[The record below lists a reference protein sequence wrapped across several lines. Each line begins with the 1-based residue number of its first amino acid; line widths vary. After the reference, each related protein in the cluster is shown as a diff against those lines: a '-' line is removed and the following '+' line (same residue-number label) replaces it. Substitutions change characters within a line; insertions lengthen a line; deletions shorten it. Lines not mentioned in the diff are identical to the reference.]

1 MGRTKENKRK
11 HFFLFLGF
19 YFPMVSETIL
29 LSSNW
34 HVMQE
39 KDRAGFICFVQ
50 RYRFSANSVNVLK
63 KVNDGQYHYSVLSLY
78 I

>member
-1 MGRTKENKRK
+1 
-11 HFFLFLGF
+11 
-19 YFPMVSETIL
+19 MVSETIL

-39 KDRAGFICFVQ
+39 KDLASFVCFVQ